1 MGSDERIGVTRR
13 MAAEVIGVTDQRLR
27 RWNGSGLVNPSTIS
41 ALGARDFWTYT
52 LEDLVQGKV
61 VRALEDRGIEIRVI
75 RRVVESVRSSVHPKP
90 LASLNW
96 GTSGTE
102 VFVGFPDGG
111 WVGAREPSQNVLTEV
126 INLDQI
132 RLSTRTSLQRPAEQ
146 EGRLEQR
153 RSSLGH
159 KPVFAGTR
167 IAVATVAAYLK
178 RGIPVPEILEAFPDL
193 TESDIALAGVDLA
206 KAS

>member
-13 MAAEVIGVTDQRLR
+13 TAAVVIGVTDRRLQ
-27 RWNGSGLVNPSTIS
+27 RWNSRGLVNPSTITVFGTRS
-41 ALGARDFWTYT
+41 YWTYT

-61 VRALEDRGIEIRVI
+61 VRALEDAGIDVRII
-75 RRVVESVRSSVHPKP
+75 RRVVESVRSSVHPNP
-90 LASLNW
+90 LASLKW

-111 WVGAREPSQNVLTEV
+111 WIGGRKPSQQVLVEV
-126 INLDQI
+126 IDLNEI
-132 RLSTRTSLQRPAEQ
+132 RLSARTSLQRPAEQ
-146 EGRLEQR
+146 VGQIEQR

-167 IAVATVAAYLK
+167 IAVSTVAAYLR
-178 RGIPVPEILEAFPDL
+178 RGIPVDEILEAFPDL
-193 TESDIALAGVDLA
+193 TESDVALVGVELA